1 MNRKEYRVKI
11 GLSVLLSLVPVAAL
25 TAAQP
30 RVLVIYDMEGV
41 SGIDHES
48 MTDFGSPDYPEGR
61 ELLTS
66 DVNAAIRGLF
76 AGGAGSVWIQD
87 GHGSGNSD
95 EPDLLLD
102 RMDSRARFDFRDRD
116 YDPYST
122 GLDGSLDAIVCI
134 GMHARANSDGF
145 LAHTY
150 TLEPSFR
157 VNGVDIT
164 ETQIVALSAA
174 RWGVPVIMG
183 SGDDVL
189 GAELAPEL
197 PDLEYAT
204 VKTAVNRA
212 RAEPLPQDEVRRRI
226 ESAATRAMGK
236 LLSGALR
243 PYYFRPPFVFEL
255 SFQNGRQARAAMSDQ
270 AVERVDDL
278 TVRYIAPTFNE
289 GYDRSKHLIALA
301 SSDRLRLLVRL
312 LQQSEDGKKL
322 LDEYRALLSER
333 WLEPEK
339 LPAWAASEAM
349 PPKKKRF
356 HGDN

>member
-1 MNRKEYRVKI
+1 MKTIWIV
-11 GLSVLLSLVPVAAL
+11 LSLLLIGIDASAASG
-25 TAAQP
+25 P
-30 RVLVIYDMEGV
+30 RVLIIYDMEGV

-48 MTDFGSPDYPEGR
+48 MTSYRSDDYPAGR
-61 ELLTS
+61 EFLTS

-76 AGGAGSVWIQD
+76 AGGAGAVWIQD

-102 RMDSRARFDFRDRD
+102 EMDTRARFDFRERD

-134 GMHARANSDGF
+134 GMHARAGANGF

-150 TLEPSFR
+150 TLEPAFR
-157 VNGVDIT
+157 VNGVEIT

-174 RWGVPVIMG
+174 RWGVPVIMV

-189 GAELAPEL
+189 GDELRPEF
-197 PDLEYAT
+197 PELEYAI
-204 VKTAVNRA
+204 VKTAVNPA
-212 RAEPLPQDEVRRRI
+212 KAIPLPQEEVRRRI
-226 ESAATRAMGK
+226 EQAATKAMEK
-236 LLSGALR
+236 LLDGAFR

-255 SFQNGRQARAAMSDQ
+255 SFQNAGQASLAMRDQ
-270 AVERVDDL
+270 EIERVDDD
-278 TVRYIAPTFNE
+278 TVRYIAGSFIE

-301 SSDRLRLLVRL
+301 TADRLRLLVRML
-312 LQQSEDGKKL
+312 EQSEEGRTL
-322 LDEYRALLSER
+322 LDQYRALVLDR

-339 LPAWAASEAM
+339 LPEWARAA
-349 PPKKKRF
+349 PPSPEKKRY

>member
-1 MNRKEYRVKI
+1 MKSLC
-11 GLSVLLSLVPVAAL
+11 LSLCFSLVPLAAFS
-25 TAAQP
+25 AVSP
-30 RVLVIYDMEGV
+30 RVLIIYDMEGV

-48 MTDFGSPDYPEGR
+48 MTDFGSSDYPQGR
-61 ELLTS
+61 EFLTS

-102 RMDSRARFDFRDRD
+102 RMDARARFDFRERD

-134 GMHARANSDGF
+134 GMHARADTDGF

-150 TLEPSFR
+150 TLEPAFR

-174 RWGVPVIMG
+174 RWGVPVVMV

-189 GAELAPEL
+189 GTELAPEL
-197 PDLEYAT
+197 PELQYAV
-204 VKTAVNRA
+204 VKKAVSRA
-212 RAEPLPQDEVRRRI
+212 RAEPLPQDEVQRRI
-226 ESAATRAMGK
+226 ESAARRAMEK
-236 LLSGALR
+236 LLAGEFR

-255 SFQNGRQARAAMSDQ
+255 SFQDARQAGVAMRDQ
-270 AVERVDDL
+270 GVRRVDDR
-278 TVRYIAPTFNE
+278 TVGFTSPTFND

-301 SSDRLRLLVRL
+301 SSDRLHLLVRL
-312 LQQSEDGKKL
+312 LQQSEEGKKL
-322 LDEYRALLSER
+322 LEQYRALVSER
-333 WLEPEK
+333 WLEPDK
-339 LPAWAASEAM
+339 LPPWAASESV
-349 PPKKKRF
+349 PPQKKRF

>member
-1 MNRKEYRVKI
+1 MK
-11 GLSVLLSLVPVAAL
+11 SLSLSLALSLAPL
-25 TAAQP
+25 TALSAATSP
-30 RVLVIYDMEGV
+30 RVLIIYDMEGV

-48 MTDFGSPDYPEGR
+48 MTDFGSADYPRGR
-61 ELLTS
+61 EFLTA

-87 GHGSGNSD
+87 GHGSGNSE

-102 RMDSRARFDFRDRD
+102 RMDARARFDFRERD

-134 GMHARANSDGF
+134 GMHARANTDGF

-150 TLEPSFR
+150 TLEPAFR
-157 VNGVDIT
+157 VNGVDID

-174 RWGVPVIMG
+174 RFGVPVVMV

-189 GAELAPEL
+189 GAELAPEF
-197 PDLEYAT
+197 PELEYAT
-204 VKTAVNRA
+204 VKTAKSRA
-212 RAEPLPQDEVRRRI
+212 LAEPLPQEEVQRRI
-226 ESAATRAMGK
+226 ASAAERAMGK
-236 LLSGALR
+236 LLAGAFR

-255 SFQNGRQARAAMSDQ
+255 SFQDARQAGRAMSDQ
-270 AVERVDDL
+270 AVQRADDT
-278 TVRYIAPTFNE
+278 TVRYIAPDFVT

-301 SSDRLRLLVRL
+301 SSDRLHLLVRL
-312 LQQSEDGKKL
+312 LQQSEEGRRL
-322 LDEYRALLSER
+322 LEQYGELVSER

-339 LPAWAASEAM
+339 LPEWARSEPR
-349 PPKKKRF
+349 PPAKKRY